1 MELHTPGT
9 AADLQQFIC
18 EMNSGASC
26 PIWQGL
32 SGTVPNF
39 EKGGGI
45 YCTGDLIAE
54 KIKIQEIGWSA
65 EHERAFAECKEL
77 LRNAVT
83 LAFPDPNKMLCFFTD
98 ASEYAWGA
106 ILT

>member
-1 MELHTPGT
+1 
-9 AADLQQFIC
+9 
-18 EMNSGASC
+18 
-26 PIWQGL
+26 
-32 SGTVPNF
+32 V
-39 EKGGGI
+39 
-45 YCTGDLIAE
+45 
-54 KIKIQEIGWSA
+54 
-65 EHERAFAECKEL
+65 FAECKEL